1 MLDSNASITQSLSP
15 MATLKLLLQRKSSAK
30 KSPLVLEQSMTLL
43 KPQETTPTL
52 MKLLNSERE
61 TLRRRLESQLSMMRN
76 GTQILSSLLSFMTQ
90 ISLRVRTD
98 SQEMIP
104 SAELLF
110 WMKISQEPL
119 DSNPLRLMFPRMPRK
134 LRLKLREMTVVMELS
149 AACYQ
154 LSHSPRNHHHIQLK
168 NSKTIFQKKRKLHS
182 DITKPAPRLSS
193 SLSARR

>member
-1 MLDSNASITQSLSP
+1 
-15 MATLKLLLQRKSSAK
+15 
-30 KSPLVLEQSMTLL
+30 MTLL
-43 KPQETTPTL
+43 KPQETTNTL
-52 MKLLNSERE
+52 MKLLNSVRE

-76 GTQILSSLLSFMTQ
+76 GTQILSSLLSFMTP
-90 ISLRVRTD
+90 ISLKVRTD

-149 AACYQ
+149 AA
-154 LSHSPRNHHHIQLK
+154 
-168 NSKTIFQKKRKLHS
+168 
-182 DITKPAPRLSS
+182 
-193 SLSARR
+193 

>member
-149 AACYQ
+149 AA
-154 LSHSPRNHHHIQLK
+154 
-168 NSKTIFQKKRKLHS
+168 
-182 DITKPAPRLSS
+182 
-193 SLSARR
+193 